1 MRLSTSKIIML
12 IIGCLVAGC
21 IGTLAPQF
29 ISPKT
34 QKDAVGLV
42 VRDR

>member
-21 IGTLAPQF
+21 IGTFAPKF
-29 ISPKT
+29 IASKAT
-34 QKDAVGLV
+34 TSAVGLV
-42 VRDR
+42 VK

>member
-21 IGTLAPQF
+21 IGTFAPQF
-29 ISPKT
+29 MSPKA
-34 QKDAVGLV
+34 QKGAIGLV
-42 VRDR
+42 ERDR

>member
-1 MRLSTSKIIML
+1 MRLSTNKIIML

-21 IGTLAPQF
+21 IGTFAPKF

-34 QKDAVGLV
+34 TTNAVGLV
-42 VRDR
+42 VK

>member
-21 IGTLAPQF
+21 IGTFAPQF
-29 ISPKT
+29 MSQKATASP
-34 QKDAVGLV
+34 VERV
-42 VRDR
+42 VK